1 MNLRKVWTIAYHEYT
16 TNIRRTGFIVMTLI
30 VPAVGVLAL
39 LVATFAGKAALRS
52 IEHVFSSFEKP
63 YAVVDEC
70 GCFHPIL
77 PEFQK
82 DFVLYSDQAS
92 AQKAVDQKEAQAALI
107 IPKDFLKTREVHV
120 YSPNTSVTL
129 ANLNDSDR
137 VQAFFAVH
145 LVHPYVPPEVE
156 RLLAAGRPQFKPIN
170 HPQPTSPVGEV
181 ASFMIP
187 YVMAILMIMSIF
199 ISSGYLLQ
207 GVGEEKENRL
217 VEIILSSVTPQEWF
231 LGKVAGLG
239 AVGLTQLLVWLAT
252 MMLLSGGSLLMLALF
267 IPSWPIQK
275 VLLLILFYLLGYTLY
290 ATLYAGLGALGANT
304 RESQQVA
311 GVLSFLAA
319 VPFMVSGLLFTNPN
333 ATIIRIISLFP
344 LTAPTMMMM
353 RLSMVSIPTLDL
365 VASLLLLLISIPFAL
380 WLGGKLFRFGI
391 LIYGKRPD
399 LKTIWQALR
408 TA

>member
-1 MNLRKVWTIAYHEYT
+1 MNLHKVWTIAHHEYT

-30 VPAVGVLAL
+30 VPAVGILAL
-39 LVATFAGKAALRS
+39 FLATFAGKAALKS
-52 IEHVFSSFEKP
+52 LEHVFGGFEKP

-82 DFVLYSDQAS
+82 DFILYPDQES
-92 AQKAVDQKEAQAALI
+92 AKKAVDEGESQAALI
-107 IPKDFLKTREVHV
+107 IPQDFLKTREVQV
-120 YSPNTSVTL
+120 YTHNGALAL
-129 ANLNDSDR
+129 ANLNDSER
-137 VQAFFAVH
+137 VQAFFTVH
-145 LVHPYVPPEVE
+145 LVHPYIPPEVE
-156 RLLAAGRPQFKPIN
+156 TVLTAGPPRFKLVN
-170 HPQPTSPVGEV
+170 HPQPTSPVGEM
-181 ASFMIP
+181 ASFMVP
-187 YVMAILMIMSIF
+187 YTLAILMVMSIF

-231 LGKVAGLG
+231 LGKVLGLG
-239 AVGLTQLLVWLAT
+239 AVGLTQLAVWLVT
-252 MMLLSGGSLLMLALF
+252 MALLSGGS
-267 IPSWPIQK
+267 
-275 VLLLILFYLLGYTLY
+275 VLLLAIFIPTMSAKKVIFIVVFYLLGYTLY
-290 ATLYAGLGALGANT
+290 ASLYAGLGALGTNM

-311 GVLSFLAA
+311 GVISFLAA

-333 ATIIRIISLFP
+333 STIIRIISVFP
-344 LTAPTMMMM
+344 LTAPTMMIM
-353 RLSMVSIPTLDL
+353 RVTMAEIPLLDL
-365 VASLLLLLISIPFAL
+365 TLSLLLLLVSIPFTI

-399 LKTIWQALR
+399 LKTIWQSLR